1 MEKKNMNPNF
11 RASNSLVNTLTS
23 VGNQLEVAK
32 YLDELHSF
40 ITEQSIQLLEERTRG
55 ANCAVIPFTE
65 NFNLSL
71 RLITDLK
78 NYCQRCQD
86 YLTGS
91 ADEIGLPWSEDEI
104 KKESLI
110 EETLKDFHFNIINLV
125 ASVEN
130 CHRLERYK
138 FTEGVQM
145 GLLCMHRVQGWIMAF
160 RESESLQLAN

>member
-23 VGNQLEVAK
+23 VGNPLEVVK

-40 ITEQSIQLLEERTRG
+40 VTEQSIQLLEERTRG
-55 ANCAVIPFTE
+55 VDCASIPFTE
-65 NFNLSL
+65 TFNLSL

-78 NYCQRCQD
+78 NHCQRCQD
-86 YLTGS
+86 YLTGE
-91 ADEIGLPWSEDEI
+91 ADEIGLPWSDYEI
-104 KKESLI
+104 RNETLI
-110 EETLKDFHFNIINLV
+110 EEALKDFHFNVINLV

-130 CHRLERYK
+130 CPGLEPYK

-160 RESESLQLAN
+160 RESESLQLTN